1 MIPFGNHTVTL
12 LHKTAAGYTRY
23 ILNGCSWKSTN
34 TRTLLD
40 GATAITERTTCRIPP
55 QYTKPAP
62 GDLLIL
68 GDVRASVSGDIEL
81 VRLMDDMRSVGYRA
95 FRVESCAD
103 NSTGVPLP
111 HYAAIGE

>member
-12 LHKTAAGYTRY
+12 LHKTPSGYKRY
-23 ILNGCSWKSTN
+23 SMNGCSWKSTN
-34 TRTLLD
+34 ERTLID
-40 GATAITERTTCRIPP
+40 GAAVISERTTCRIPP

-68 GDVRASVSGDIEL
+68 GNVQAAAAGDIEL
-81 VRLMDDMRSVGYRA
+81 VQLMERLRSAGYRV

-103 NSTGVPLP
+103 NSAGVPLP
-111 HYAAIGE
+111 HYAAIGA